1 MVCKNK
7 IFFYIMIIN
16 WSKNKAKN
24 HSFSN
29 DSKNDSRL
37 SNEETKISP
46 NDTPQESINQNSFLS
61 NDDSVIAD
69 FVKNDES
76 VSDSSLFLFSVMKP
90 NEQAPSLESQF
101 ECNISMLKTASSQ
114 NEIIIKKLIDDM
126 TSNSSNFKFIMFAA
140 EQIAKNMTD
149 IVINN
154 QNGYLLVLHIL
165 SLTTQKKEKTE
176 LITQI
181 FNNTINFLNN
191 NNGVT
196 LLIELCKTKNIC
208 FINTMLY
215 YILNNFA
222 YYCTN
227 NFSSQLICSLYQLNL
242 DFLTFQMNKW
252 LSANFENIA
261 SNTYGKQVIFHA
273 IKYSEPK
280 AKIFLEKQYS
290 NFFFE
295 NNSVF

>member
-1 MVCKNK
+1 M
-7 IFFYIMIIN
+7 
-16 WSKNKAKN
+16 
-24 HSFSN
+24 
-29 DSKNDSRL
+29 
-37 SNEETKISP
+37 
-46 NDTPQESINQNSFLS
+46 
-61 NDDSVIAD
+61 
-69 FVKNDES
+69 
-76 VSDSSLFLFSVMKP
+76 
-90 NEQAPSLESQF
+90 
-101 ECNISMLKTASSQ
+101 
-114 NEIIIKKLIDDM
+114 
-126 TSNSSNFKFIMFAA
+126 
-140 EQIAKNMTD
+140 
-149 IVINN
+149 
-154 QNGYLLVLHIL
+154 
-165 SLTTQKKEKTE
+165 
-176 LITQI
+176 
-181 FNNTINFLNN
+181 NN

-196 LLIELCKTKNIC
+196 LLIELCKTKNIR

-215 YILNNFA
+215 YILNNFG

-227 NFSSQLICSLYQLNL
+227 NFSSQLICSLYQLNP